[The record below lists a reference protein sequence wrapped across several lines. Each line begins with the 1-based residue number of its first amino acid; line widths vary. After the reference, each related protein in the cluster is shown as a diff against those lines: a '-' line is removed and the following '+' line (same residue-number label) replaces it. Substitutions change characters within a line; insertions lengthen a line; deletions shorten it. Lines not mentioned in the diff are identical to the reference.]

1 MAWFQYAGGVSEER
15 NQETATAD
23 ERASVV
29 EKATETAQKVMGS
42 FPVRVFQ
49 RFSLRNGFILA
60 SGASFQAFFAIAAAI
75 YVALVILGFWLGA
88 STTAVN
94 GLIDVIN
101 GYLPGIIAESG
112 GLFTPDQVRD
122 VVVSST
128 GALSI
133 TGIAALL
140 AVIWTAIGWMGYVRK
155 AVRDIFG
162 LPPETGAFVI
172 LKVRDLLA
180 SIGFAILLLIGAVL
194 STVGSSTLN
203 FLLELIGLSN
213 NEWLLRTSTQI
224 LAVVIACAIN
234 VFTLIVLFR
243 FLVGTDLKT
252 KQILPGAL
260 LGGVSLA
267 VLQLGAGFLLG
278 KTPSNPLLASFVV
291 IIGLLLWF
299 RLIMT
304 VILLAAAWVAV
315 SAEDRHIAIVL
326 PTQQE
331 RALLE
336 ARTLHEAALVRY
348 REARIER
355 AGARWYA
362 RPAATREVHHWAH
375 RAEEMRQRVTEAE
388 DALAQSGKRKVT
400 VVARR

>member
-1 MAWFQYAGGVSEER
+1 MSEER

-101 GYLPGIIAESG
+101 GYLPGVIAESG
-112 GLFTPDQVRD
+112 GLFTPEQVRD

-128 GALSI
+128 GALSV

-203 FLLELIGLSN
+203 FVLDLIGLSD
-213 NEWLLRTSTQI
+213 NEWLLRTGTQV
-224 LAVVIACAIN
+224 LAIAVACVINI
-234 VFTLIVLFR
+234 FTLIVLFR

-252 KQILPGAL
+252 KPILPGAL

-267 VLQLGAGFLLG
+267 ILQVGAGYLLG

-304 VILLAAAWVAV
+304 VILLAASWVAV
-315 SAEDRHIAIVL
+315 SAEDRNIAIVL
-326 PTQQE
+326 PSHEE

-336 ARTLHEAALVRY
+336 ARTLHDAALVRY
-348 REARIER
+348 REARIAR
-355 AGARWYA
+355 AGARWYV
-362 RPAATREVHHWAH
+362 RPAATRQVRHWAE
-375 RAEEMRQRVTEAE
+375 RAEELRLQVAAAEA
-388 DALAQSGKRKVT
+388 ALEESGKRKIT
-400 VVARR
+400 VVPRR

>member
-1 MAWFQYAGGVSEER
+1 MSDER
-15 NQETATAD
+15 NQETAPEQ

-29 EKATETAQKVMGS
+29 EKATETAQKVMAM

-75 YVALVILGFWLGA
+75 YVALVIVGLWLGA
-88 STTAVN
+88 SSTAIDR
-94 GLIDVIN
+94 LITMLN
-101 GYLPGIIAESG
+101 GYLPGIIAETG
-112 GLFTPDQVRD
+112 GLFTPEQVRD
-122 VVVSST
+122 VVVGST

-133 TGIAALL
+133 TGVAALL

-162 LPPETGAFVI
+162 LPPESGAFVI

-234 VFTLIVLFR
+234 IFTLIVLFR

-348 REARIER
+348 REARIAR

-362 RPAATREVHHWAH
+362 RPAATREVRHWAH
-375 RAEEMRQRVTEAE
+375 RAEELRQRVTEAE
-388 DALAQSGKRKVT
+388 AALAQSGKRKVT